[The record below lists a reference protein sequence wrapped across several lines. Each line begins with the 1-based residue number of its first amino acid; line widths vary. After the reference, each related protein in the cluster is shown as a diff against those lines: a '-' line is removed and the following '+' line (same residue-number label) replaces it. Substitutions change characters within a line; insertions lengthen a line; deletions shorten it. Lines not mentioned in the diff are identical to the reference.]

1 MQKNQLVK
9 KIALCLLPAMLT
21 ACAPSE
27 GSNLSDGSSEA
38 TAENISYTDTAE
50 PQESVTFSAEET
62 TLANS
67 EEAENTS
74 DSATDAPQDST
85 AASKTEPP
93 PEIEITT
100 TKSNIPEWTETPA
113 SGELYVNTDNI
124 YSRIKAVQGSEKVKR
139 YGLNDKVTVV
149 AITDTDYYKLD
160 DGTFIH
166 FDYLSES
173 EVVVNTETQ
182 SEENSG
188 GDYTALTPNGY
199 VIERIDGITY
209 VDGIMIA
216 NKTYTL
222 PKDYDPGIKPEA
234 AEALDEL
241 QHAAAAEGLSFFI
254 VSGYRSYATQES
266 VYAGWVARDG
276 VEQAD
281 TYSSR
286 PGHSDHQTGYTFDLN
301 SLDDSFA
308 DTKEGI
314 WLAEHCADFGF
325 IIRYPKG
332 KEMYTGYVYEPWHIR
347 FVGKEK
353 ARLITDS
360 GLSIEE
366 YYGITSVYE

>member
-1 MQKNQLVK
+1 
-9 KIALCLLPAMLT
+9 
-21 ACAPSE
+21 
-27 GSNLSDGSSEA
+27 
-38 TAENISYTDTAE
+38 
-50 PQESVTFSAEET
+50 
-62 TLANS
+62 
-67 EEAENTS
+67 
-74 DSATDAPQDST
+74 
-85 AASKTEPP
+85 
-93 PEIEITT
+93 
-100 TKSNIPEWTETPA
+100 
-113 SGELYVNTDNI
+113 
-124 YSRIKAVQGSEKVKR
+124 
-139 YGLNDKVTVV
+139 
-149 AITDTDYYKLD
+149 
-160 DGTFIH
+160 
-166 FDYLSES
+166 
-173 EVVVNTETQ
+173 
-182 SEENSG
+182 
-188 GDYTALTPNGY
+188 
-199 VIERIDGITY
+199 
-209 VDGIMIA
+209 MIA

-276 VEQAD
+276 AEQAD

-360 GLSIEE
+360 GLSLEE